1 MVLAPEMRFAAQSRH
16 AVPKGEKVL
25 TILAIWTLLSLPLSV
40 IVGFSIRDDKVV
52 ELVGMD
58 GNAAV
63 YRRADGSLQRMPLVD
78 RTAA

>member
-1 MVLAPEMRFAAQSRH
+1 M
-16 AVPKGEKVL
+16 L
-25 TILAIWTLLSLPLSV
+25 TILAIWTVLSLPLSV

-58 GNAAV
+58 GDAAV
-63 YRRADGSLQRMPLVD
+63 YRRADGTLQRLSLVA